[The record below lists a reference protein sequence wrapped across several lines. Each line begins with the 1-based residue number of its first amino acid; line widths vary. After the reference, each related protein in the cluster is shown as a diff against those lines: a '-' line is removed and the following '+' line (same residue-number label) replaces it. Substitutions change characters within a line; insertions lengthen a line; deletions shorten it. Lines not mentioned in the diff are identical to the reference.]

1 MQCVNWAGFFSFSAW
16 RLHVF
21 LSSEKEKKTTYHEWK
36 KKNLKCALLTSTK
49 NIDLV
54 QFGHASGFRR
64 KRSPNVEFTLFRHT
78 FFTHQLKQ
86 TVNRLSK
93 YLWVKSL
100 YVAYLPDSIW
110 ESNSSAV
117 LTKTKHFVFK
127 CDTTHSHGSVSA
139 GFRRIPLRVYVHAL
153 PFLFPKALCEPLQ
166 LVYFIVVKLPVSR
179 SPVPVHSQCTWVAWT
194 AEISPLKHTLCG
206 VSGWVVVRQTVVT
219 SR

>member
-1 MQCVNWAGFFSFSAW
+1 MN
-16 RLHVF
+16 
-21 LSSEKEKKTTYHEWK
+21 EK

-100 YVAYLPDSIW
+100 YVAYLPDCIW
-110 ESNSSAV
+110 ESNASAV

-139 GFRRIPLRVYVHAL
+139 GFRRVPLRVYVHAL

-179 SPVPVHSQCTWVAWT
+179 SPVPVHSQCTWVLWT

-206 VSGWVVVRQTVVT
+206 VSG
-219 SR
+219 